1 MALDILGNSLT
12 AADKAEVQAVD
23 AFVADF
29 LAYEARASDVI
40 GAAGRHPASA
50 MLNAYAGLL
59 WLLLEAPAGP
69 ALAEPFL
76 ALARSAMTSER
87 ERQWVEALA
96 VWREGDAVE
105 AQRRFEAIVAA
116 FPRDLPAA
124 KVSQYLSFNVGDAAA
139 MLRVAQAAVGPDNP
153 RLLAMLAFAHE
164 ESHQLAEAETAARR
178 ALALEPSEP
187 WAQHALAHVMLCEGR
202 IEEGLA
208 FLADH
213 SGGWVGLNSFMVT
226 HLRWHQALFELE
238 RGRPAAALA
247 IWDRHVWGVDKSY
260 SQDQVGAV
268 SLLARIELV
277 GLPVGDRWRDV
288 ADHVAARGIDL
299 TLPFLTAQYIYGLAR
314 SDRPEADTLLAA
326 VRVAPSEDWRAVA
339 TPLCEGLLAHARGD
353 FQTART
359 ALDASRE
366 GWVRIGGSHA
376 QRDLFAR
383 VWRDA
388 ERRAA

>member
-76 ALARSAMTSER
+76 ALARSAVTSER

-139 MLRVAQAAVGPDNP
+139 MLRVAQAAVAPDNP

-226 HLRWHQALFELE
+226 HLWWHQALFELE

-326 VRVAPSEDWRAVA
+326 VRVAPGEDWRAVA

-359 ALDASRE
+359 ALDAGRE